1 MQQLA
6 EAAEAGG
13 ATLLRLRG
21 NRPLAGLSSTGWV
34 HADAAMLAGH
44 APPSPRRFF
53 PDHVFARGFLGDTNV
68 WPDDELRRDPY
79 FQEFLR
85 PRGVFYPAK
94 ARLCADGDE
103 RISISLKRLSHLGP
117 YEPQDIATLDSL
129 LPKLEM
135 AVRVARRV
143 LDAEASGMTRVL
155 HHRGPTFELDS
166 CARVLRAHGADAAD
180 LDLVVRND
188 RLITVDRL
196 AQPALDRAVA
206 TAVRAPQVPAV
217 IPIINRCGDRSFLYV
232 LPVTGRA
239 RDVFLATAGLVVVV
253 QPDHPKP
260 GRLPAFIRQALC
272 LTEREAQIAGLL
284 AEGLSLPS

>member
-1 MQQLA
+1 MEPSRRPTNFWRRRCWARASGLQQLA

-85 PRGVFYPAK
+85 PRGVFYHAK

-103 RISISLKRLSHLGP
+103 RISISLKRLSHL
-117 YEPQDIATLDSL
+117 ISFTA
-129 LPKLEM
+129 
-135 AVRVARRV
+135 A
-143 LDAEASGMTRVL
+143 ASWASAGASKASRS
-155 HHRGPTFELDS
+155 EKS
-166 CARVLRAHGADAAD
+166 CAGSREF
-180 LDLVVRND
+180 VR
-188 RLITVDRL
+188 
-196 AQPALDRAVA
+196 
-206 TAVRAPQVPAV
+206 
-217 IPIINRCGDRSFLYV
+217 
-232 LPVTGRA
+232 
-239 RDVFLATAGLVVVV
+239 
-253 QPDHPKP
+253 
-260 GRLPAFIRQALC
+260 
-272 LTEREAQIAGLL
+272 
-284 AEGLSLPS
+284 